1 MDFSFGTSLRN
12 AREKRNY
19 KREQIAEREEISPR
33 FLAVIES
40 GRRKPSLDVL
50 IRLVNAI
57 GVSFDEILAPQVNAN
72 SEIVDRIRRLVPQCS
87 QRDQELLLALIAK
100 CWIPKRIKLKND
112 AVGCI
117 ARPHCS
123 VRCCTGKLFS
133 LLKGIVIPKFLK
145 GFYTDIVFHPAGI
158 VFRSLGINACGD
170 ELVAEETVPLINF
183 LSNFAAHIGQME
195 KVIFI
200 HCEKAAIP

>member
-57 GVSFDEILAPQVNAN
+57 GASFDEILAPQVNAN

-100 CWIPKRIKLKND
+100 CW
-112 AVGCI
+112 
-117 ARPHCS
+117 
-123 VRCCTGKLFS
+123 
-133 LLKGIVIPKFLK
+133 IPKFLK